1 MELLDLPLLVLEEI
15 LSHIPYDDSRTLSRL
30 ARTSR
35 ALYHLSVP
43 RLYHTLRVVATGG
56 KVGNRE
62 VLRSPG
68 WKWWGRKV
76 VVIDGEEEGEAVVP
90 PEGEEDCGD
99 DHGWAEVAG
108 VVDEM
113 GVGRLRDFKFI
124 SRKCAPAQAA
134 LSAALSKHSLRT
146 LKLTMHPSRSAAT
159 ATATPAPAPAPAANT
174 AVAHPPPPSPDPILT
189 CLTPAQH
196 LTLQKL
202 SINHI
207 NPDNEQE
214 LISMYMTL
222 KLLPLT
228 SLSLKSRAFTD
239 LDYVP
244 LPELHP
250 STHLCSIKLYGFDIP
265 PPEYCAETFFNPAY
279 LRRLVLWE
287 CRGFDSLLSHLSKGA
302 SGGGSHD
309 QGLEELSLYT
319 WEDVPDIDGV
329 IAFIATCRNLK
340 RVLLN
345 LSSFTESHMKALV
358 CALERSK
365 GSLESLTV
373 QVREPVTTRAM
384 YYRPEWLASLKGFTK
399 LEGLGMN
406 YEMKGLKLS
415 NITPTLPLG
424 LRALEIRLRG
434 ELLAKPKTKAK
445 VISQTRGIGRARGLL
460 RDVHINDGDYFEIS
474 WDLRV
479 KHGEKVSVK
488 ESGYF

>member
-1 MELLDLPLLVLEEI
+1 MELLDLPLLLLEEI
-15 LSHIPYDDSRTLSRL
+15 MSHIPYDDSTTLSRL

-43 RLYHTLRVVATGG
+43 RLYHTLQVVATGG
-56 KVGNRE
+56 KVGNLE
-62 VLRSPG
+62 ALRSPG

-76 VVIDGEEEGEAVVP
+76 VVIDGEEEGDTAGSS
-90 PEGEEDCGD
+90 EGEEDCVD
-99 DHGWAEVAG
+99 DHGWAQVAG
-108 VVDEM
+108 VVGGMEI
-113 GVGRLRDFKFI
+113 GRLRDFKFN
-124 SRKCAPAQAA
+124 SRKCALAQAA

-146 LKLTMHPSRSAAT
+146 LKLTMHPSHSA
-159 ATATPAPAPAPAANT
+159 ATATPAPAPAPAPAANLT
-174 AVAHPPPPSPDPILT
+174 FPPPPPSSPDPILT

-265 PPEYCAETFFNPAY
+265 PPEYCVETFFNPTY
-279 LRRLVLWE
+279 LRKLVLWE
-287 CRGFDSLLSHLSKGA
+287 CRGFDSLLSYLSKGVG
-302 SGGGSHD
+302 GGGSHD

-329 IAFIATCRNLK
+329 IMFIATCRKLK

-345 LSSFTESHMKALV
+345 LSSFTESSMKALIR
-358 CALERSK
+358 ALGSSR

-373 QVREPVTTRAM
+373 QVREPETTRAM
-384 YYRPEWLASLKGFTK
+384 YYRPEWLAPLKGFTK
-399 LEGLGMN
+399 MEGLGMN

-434 ELLAKPKTKAK
+434 ELLAKPKTKTK
-445 VISQTRGIGRARGLL
+445 VISQTRGIGRARGML
-460 RDVHINDGDYFEIS
+460 RDVLINDGDYFEIS
-474 WDLRV
+474 WDLKV
-479 KHGEKVSVK
+479 KHGEKVSV
-488 ESGYF
+488 EELE

>member
-1 MELLDLPLLVLEEI
+1 MELLELPLLVLEEI
-15 LSHIPYDDSRTLSRL
+15 LSHIPYDDSTTLSRL
-30 ARTSR
+30 ALTSR

-43 RLYHTLRVVATGG
+43 RLYHTLQVVALGG

-76 VVIDGEEEGEAVVP
+76 VVIDGEEEGDTGVALEH
-90 PEGEEDCGD
+90 EEDCRD
-99 DHGWAEVAG
+99 DNGWAEVAE
-108 VVDEM
+108 VVSEM
-113 GVGRLRDFKFI
+113 EIGRLRDFKFI
-124 SRKCAPAQAA
+124 SQRCAPAQTA

-146 LKLTMHPSRSAAT
+146 LKLTMHPSPST
-159 ATATPAPAPAPAANT
+159 ATATPVPAPAPAPATNPAPT
-174 AVAHPPPPSPDPILT
+174 IPPTPPSPDPMLT
-189 CLTPAQH
+189 CLSPAQH

-207 NPDNEQE
+207 NPDNEPE
-214 LISMYMTL
+214 MISMYTTL

-279 LRRLVLWE
+279 LRKLVLWE
-287 CRGFDSLLSHLSKGA
+287 CRGFDSLLSYLSKGV
-302 SGGGSHD
+302 SRNCGPN

-319 WEDVPDIDGV
+319 WEEVPDIDGV
-329 IAFIATCRNLK
+329 ITFIASCRSLK

-345 LSSFTESHMKALV
+345 LSSFTESHMKALI
-358 CALERSK
+358 CALGNSR

-373 QVREPVTTRAM
+373 QVRESVTTRAL

-424 LRALEIRLRG
+424 LKALEIRLRG
-434 ELLAKPKTKAK
+434 ELLAKPKTKTK
-445 VISQTRGIGRARGLL
+445 VISQTRGIGRAREIL
-460 RDVHINDGDYFEIS
+460 RNVLISDGDYFEIS
-474 WDLRV
+474 WNLKV
-479 KHGEKVSVK
+479 KHGEKVSV
-488 ESGYF
+488 EELE